1 MVTSL
6 PGRIMVVS
14 TTQQSRTT
22 RRTSSAN
29 AVLVVLAVGQLVSG
43 GLVSVF
49 ADSPIMQADRP
60 GEPAITPEGY
70 TFAIWGLIELVSL
83 GLALWLVWF
92 RRRADAGAVPV
103 VDALTRP
110 LLVLFAGFTVWLVAS
125 VVEPVWATLAVFLV
139 MGLALVAGLRVA
151 VRARAEIRSWSPLG
165 RALVWSTLG
174 LYAGWSTV
182 ALWLNLTTAL
192 AFSGAPV
199 TGTAGVLGQL
209 AVLAG
214 ATATAVLVLRRTH
227 GLLPYA
233 AAVVWALLGAVLGAA
248 GAGEPVLA
256 VAAGLGLLVVVGT
269 TAVLRTRRPALV

>member
-1 MVTSL
+1 MSTASA
-6 PGRIMVVS
+6 PR
-14 TTQQSRTT
+14 TTQDATTT
-22 RRTSSAN
+22 RRTPLASHA
-29 AVLVVLAVGQLVSG
+29 LVALAVAQVVSG

-60 GEPAITPEGY
+60 GEPAITPQGY
-70 TFAIWGLIELVSL
+70 AFAIWGVIEVVSL
-83 GLALWLVWF
+83 GLAVWFVWF
-92 RRRADAGAVPV
+92 RRRASGAAVPV
-103 VDALTRP
+103 VDALTRA
-110 LLVLFAGFTVWLVAS
+110 LLILFTGFSVWLVAS

-151 VRARAEIRSWSPLG
+151 VRARPEVATWSPLG
-165 RALVWSTLG
+165 RFLVWMTLG

-182 ALWLNLTTAL
+182 AIWLNLTTAL

-199 TGTAGVLGQL
+199 SGTVGVLGQL

-214 ATATAVLVLRRTH
+214 ATATAVVVLRRTG

-233 AAVVWALLGAVLGAA
+233 AAVVWALVGAVLGAS

-256 VAAGLGLLVVVGT
+256 GAAVLGLLVVVAT
-269 TAVLRTRRPALV
+269 TAVLVARRRTRPALA

>member
-1 MVTSL
+1 MSTREQSRGNTS
-6 PGRIMVVS
+6 GATRS
-14 TTQQSRTT
+14 TTP
-22 RRTSSAN
+22 AG
-29 AVLVVLAVGQLVSG
+29 AALVVLAVGQLVSG

-70 TFAIWGLIELVSL
+70 AFAIWGLIELVSL

-92 RRRADAGAVPV
+92 RHRASATAVPV
-103 VDALTRP
+103 VDALTRA
-110 LLVLFAGFTVWLVAS
+110 LLILFGGFTVWLVAS

-151 VRARAEIRSWSPLG
+151 VRARAEIATWSGLG
-165 RALVWSTLG
+165 RSLVWWTLG

-182 ALWLNLTTAL
+182 AIWLNLTTAL

-199 TGTAGVLGQL
+199 TGTVGVLGQL

-214 ATATAVLVLRRTH
+214 ATATAVLVLRRTR

-233 AAVVWALLGAVLGAA
+233 GAVAWALVAAVLGAA

-256 VAAGLGLLVVVGT
+256 TAAGLGLLVVVAT
-269 TAVLRTRRPALV
+269 AAVLRLRRRTPARTTPA